1 MTEAVM
7 ATRNKLYFTILA
19 IVPQLW
25 LFADVRSGELQA
37 RNNAARQE
45 TAAGP
50 QLHDMSLV
58 SFQPWVVK
66 GQVLGALAEY
76 VYDDV
81 TTQRPT
87 DYCELYDKQGELLAV
102 SWFDRF
108 GIQRTAIDR
117 GIVEQKNQLERVFVV
132 VLDGDAM

>member
-7 ATRNKLYFTILA
+7 AIRNKLYFAILA
-19 IVPQLW
+19 IVAQLC
-25 LFADVRSGELQA
+25 LFADVRAGEMQA
-37 RNNAARQE
+37 ATNAAGQE

-50 QLHDMSLV
+50 ELRDMILV
-58 SFQPWVVK
+58 SFQPWVVE

-76 VYDDV
+76 IYDDV

-87 DYCELYDKQGELLAV
+87 DYWELYDEQGELLAI

-108 GIQRTAIDR
+108 GIQRTAVDR
-117 GIVEQKNQLERVFVV
+117 GIVEQKDNLEGVFVV

>member
-1 MTEAVM
+1 M
-7 ATRNKLYFTILA
+7 ASRNKLYFIILA
-19 IVPQLW
+19 IVTQLW
-25 LFADVRSGELQA
+25 LFADARADEIEAAINASG
-37 RNNAARQE
+37 QE
-45 TAAGP
+45 TATGP
-50 QLHDMSLV
+50 GLHDMSLV
-58 SFQPWVVK
+58 SFQPWVVE

-87 DYCELYDKQGELLAV
+87 DYWELYDNQGELVAL

-108 GIQRTAIDR
+108 GIQRTAVDR
-117 GIVEQKNQLERVFVV
+117 GIVEQKDKLEGVFVV